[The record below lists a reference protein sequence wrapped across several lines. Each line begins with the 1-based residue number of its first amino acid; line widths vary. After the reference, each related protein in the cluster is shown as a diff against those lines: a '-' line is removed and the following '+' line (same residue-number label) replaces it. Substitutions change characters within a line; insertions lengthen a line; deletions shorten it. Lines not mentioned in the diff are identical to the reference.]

1 VKVSDWIREG
11 WEPPFATIE
20 DWLRDQ
26 LGEAKLEEE
35 ATYAVQLR
43 PESDESGYAVRI
55 VVATDAALADFIW
68 ERPAAIERR
77 VLSGTYYGWHEVR
90 GLRLTSETRLDPATL
105 MHRSA
110 RWGVRMEVPELII
123 TETIEDAALLEFW
136 SACMDHLG
144 DSTA

>member
-1 VKVSDWIREG
+1 
-11 WEPPFATIE
+11 
-20 DWLRDQ
+20 
-26 LGEAKLEEE
+26 
-35 ATYAVQLR
+35 
-43 PESDESGYAVRI
+43 VRI
-55 VVATDAALADFIW
+55 LVATDAALADFTW

-90 GLRLTSETRLDPATL
+90 GLRLISETSLNPATL

-110 RWGVRMEVPELII
+110 RWGLRMEVPELTV